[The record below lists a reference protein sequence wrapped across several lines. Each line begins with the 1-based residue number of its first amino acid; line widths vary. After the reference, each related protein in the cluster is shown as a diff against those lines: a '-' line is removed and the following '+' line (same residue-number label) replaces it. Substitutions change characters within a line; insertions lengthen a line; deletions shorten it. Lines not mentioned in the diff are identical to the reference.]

1 MKTHG
6 DTKKHYHEKS
16 EGTPMPPPPQG
27 LIKGLLT
34 IIVPYQSPNQ
44 AGYFGGGLGTLRFP

>member
-1 MKTHG
+1 M
-6 DTKKHYHEKS
+6 
-16 EGTPMPPPPQG
+16 PPPQG

-44 AGYFGGGLGTLRFP
+44 AGYFGGGGWAPLDFHDITTFFTLYTPEN